1 MNAEAGDPRAG
12 ILAALARL
20 DVAGAQARGALEAA
34 DIESVLLKGRAFA
47 QRLYDHVWERPYADT
62 DVLVGLGDRAEAEGV
77 LAGLG
82 YARIDRDGDRLG
94 AVGYAHTFMRPD
106 GGSIDLHWGI
116 SGVTAEPLRVWETIS
131 AHTVSLTVGG
141 HPARVP
147 DDPLTA
153 LLVVLHAA
161 HHGGQHGL
169 TMTDL
174 EHAIT
179 RIGARDWGRA
189 RDLALALG
197 AGEAFASGLALSP
210 AGRELA
216 QRLGTPASPTL
227 EYRLRAEQ
235 TEFRVWALHRLAG
248 ARGLTRVRVIAEV
261 LVPPPGAMRRF
272 EPLAR
277 RGRRGLLAAYLLR
290 APRLLLTAVPAL
302 ADYLRARRAL

>member
-1 MNAEAGDPRAG
+1 
-12 ILAALARL
+12 
-20 DVAGAQARGALEAA
+20 
-34 DIESVLLKGRAFA
+34 
-47 QRLYDHVWERPYADT
+47 
-62 DVLVGLGDRAEAEGV
+62 
-77 LAGLG
+77 
-82 YARIDRDGDRLG
+82 
-94 AVGYAHTFMRPD
+94 MRPD

-116 SGVTAEPLRVWETIS
+116 SGVTAEPQRVWETVT

-161 HHGGQHGL
+161 HHGGQHGSTL
-169 TMTDL
+169 TDL
-174 EHAIT
+174 EHAIA
-179 RIGARDWGRA
+179 RIGAAHWGHA
-189 RDLALALG
+189 RNLALTLG
-197 AGEAFASGLALSP
+197 AGEAFAAGLALSP

-216 QRLGTPASPTL
+216 HRLGTRASPTL

-248 ARGLTRVRVIAEV
+248 ARGMTRVRVIAEV

-277 RGRRGLLAAYLLR
+277 RGRCGLAAAYLLR
-290 APRLLLTAVPAL
+290 APRLLLSSCPG
-302 ADYLRARRAL
+302 AR